1 MKYLKFI
8 VIIMGLLIFFGT
20 SAIIYIIF
28 DRLFSKQT
36 FIFPQ
41 KEELK
46 KIQIE
51 GNSEI
56 VNANISDDK
65 LILTIKLNQD
75 YQIIIY
81 DLNSGKQLYFFETNG
96 EIYDIPLIFDLLCSL
111 IIKSVSKEGT
121 KVNSSYTKP
130 FVL

>member
-1 MKYLKFI
+1 
-8 VIIMGLLIFFGT
+8 MGLLIFFGT

-65 LILTIKLNQD
+65 LILTI
-75 YQIIIY
+75 Y
-81 DLNSGKQLYFFETNG
+81 DLNSGKQLYFFETN
-96 EIYDIPLIFDLLCSL
+96 
-111 IIKSVSKEGT
+111 
-121 KVNSSYTKP
+121 N
-130 FVL
+130 